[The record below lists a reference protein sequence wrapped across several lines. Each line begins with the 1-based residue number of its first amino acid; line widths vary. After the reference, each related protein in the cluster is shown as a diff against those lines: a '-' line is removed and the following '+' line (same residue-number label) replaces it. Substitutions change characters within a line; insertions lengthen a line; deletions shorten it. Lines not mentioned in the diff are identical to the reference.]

1 MKFKDMVE
9 EQREEQRVVASAILE
24 ELKDKIIIISEH
36 TETYK
41 KYKRELQEKYYELIT
56 QGFEFKD
63 FREHLIHFR
72 FVPEGT
78 IHSMQFRHF
87 VTNLLFWG
95 GIVRIDASELD
106 ERHLID
112 CTTISN
118 KTIEKYINTLLIPHR
133 NTVDHSDLNVY
144 IHDIVHNLGRISRDF
159 NELLAI
165 SMNVEIFIDLANRY
179 PRFDEILH
187 TKLPENMQPKEIETL
202 LGELTQEQMSII
214 RNDPQYNHLKPI
226 MLSSGSIKPGQF
238 KEFSINSGLKPDL
251 TGSTIPI
258 PVNTNFITGGLN
270 TVASYYI
277 DSLAGRKSLIMNK
290 TVNL

>member
-1 MKFKDMVE
+1 MKFKEMVE
-9 EQREEQRVVASAILE
+9 QQREQQLVVADSILTNM
-24 ELKDKIIIISEH
+24 KDTILVISEH
-36 TETYK
+36 TDTYK
-41 KYKRELQEKYYELIT
+41 KYKKELQEKYYDLIK
-56 QGFEFKD
+56 QGFEFKH
-63 FREHLIHFR
+63 FREHPIHFR
-72 FVPEGT
+72 FFPEGT
-78 IHSMQFRHF
+78 IHTMQFRHF

-95 GIVRIDASELD
+95 GIVRIDPEALD

-112 CTTISN
+112 CTTINSD
-118 KTIEKYINTLLIPHR
+118 TIKNYIDTLLIPYR
-133 NTVDHSDLNVY
+133 NDVDHSELNVI
-144 IHDIVHNLGRISRDF
+144 IHDVIYNLGRVSRDF
-159 NELLAI
+159 NEILAI
-165 SMNVEIFIDLANRY
+165 SMNVEIFMDLADRY
-179 PRFDEILH
+179 PRFNEIMH
-187 TKLPENMQPKEIETL
+187 TKLSEDMQPKEIEDL
-202 LGELTQEQMSII
+202 LDSLTKEQMDII
-214 RNDPQYNHLKPI
+214 RNDPEYNHLKPI